1 MVDFIG
7 VRGGAEIARALEE
20 FGANIER
27 NMMRGALRD
36 GAQVIQNDAKARV
49 PQDTG
54 ALRESI
60 RVRTGRKGAKVYAYV
75 VAGSST
81 TKKTVKKS
89 STRPSGIKVEYSNP
103 WYAHL
108 VEYGVKRHVIIA
120 GGGTKAGKA
129 LAAGARILGEK
140 VDHPGTTAKPFMRPA
155 LDTKAQSAID
165 IIADYLR
172 KRIAKGK

>member
-1 MVDFIG
+1 MADYLDIK
-7 VRGGAEIARALEE
+7 GGAEIAKALEE
-20 FGANIER
+20 FAAQVER
-27 NMMRGALRD
+27 NMLRGGLRA
-36 GAQVIQNDAKARV
+36 GAQVIQEEAKARV

-54 ALRESI
+54 ALKNSI
-60 RVRTGRKGAKVYAYV
+60 GIRTGRKGAKVYAYV

-140 VDHPGTTAKPFMRPA
+140 VDHPGFAAKPFMRPA
-155 LDTKAQSAID
+155 LDAKAQSAID
-165 IIADYLR
+165 SIAAYLR